1 MVLLRLDG
9 GIVSVYAPAK
19 ALQIMI
25 DVSNMYWSRELNSLK
40 NSLKE
45 VLMRINEKYADDP
58 ERLRGRRID
67 VAIKTI
73 KPPEDVPEELRIL
86 VIPAVPSKV
95 LNRLSTIRKELYDV
109 INEECIVLQ
118 RQVVGMKK
126 RNLYFIPAQRIPAL
140 LGRVDELNKKIDELN
155 GIIERFKANELH
167 LINEVLTAYSLP
179 IIEDLPHI
187 KYIRIEILP
196 VSVDPEIVYNIIDD
210 KAKRMLGKLIA
221 SEAQELAKKYMEKLQ
236 SAFLEVESIIK
247 RIRTEKQLQEAR
259 EKLKVIRELALSASL
274 TAIKE
279 QVERLIDM
287 LSVDVGRVDKT
298 DVKACSMR
306 IKALLSE
313 L

>member
-1 MVLLRLDG
+1 MLLRLDG